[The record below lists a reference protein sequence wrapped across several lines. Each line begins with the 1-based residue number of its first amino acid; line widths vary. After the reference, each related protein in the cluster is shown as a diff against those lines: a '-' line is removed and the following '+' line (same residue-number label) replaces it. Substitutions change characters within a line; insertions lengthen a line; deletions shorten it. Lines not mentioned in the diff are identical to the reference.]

1 MTCIIFSCRLS
12 GNSSSHGGDGS
23 QKKRLFGL
31 IIVAGAR
38 KVGRDRT
45 RECALIGNTQR
56 TRWER
61 PTECECVF
69 SVCWKWRVRFRISP
83 LAQHPAAEGAEL
95 KILWGE
101 PVSEKKKEDDD
112 RSLHLSL
119 RLDSITRM
127 FSSTKL
133 VPPKLKRKK
142 ITFLGAVPTTVPP
155 FVIASCLQ
163 QRPYTSPK
171 HNVLKC
177 SPFSYLL
184 TLFVERKKEE
194 DCDVELLRD
203 D

>member
-1 MTCIIFSCRLS
+1 M
-12 GNSSSHGGDGS
+12 
-23 QKKRLFGL
+23 
-31 IIVAGAR
+31 
-38 KVGRDRT
+38 
-45 RECALIGNTQR
+45 
-56 TRWER
+56 
-61 PTECECVF
+61 
-69 SVCWKWRVRFRISP
+69 RFRISP

-155 FVIASCLQ
+155 FVIASSLQ